1 MRKTT
6 AGQHDKRGEKM
17 ADVGL
22 RLRQAREELNM
33 TLEELS
39 GRTHIAKKYLQ
50 ALETGEYSIFPGEV
64 YLKGA
69 LRNYAEEVGISAA
82 EAIAWYETVE
92 REQDSESAQDK
103 ELPVKEHKTGEAGK
117 VIAVAAR
124 YLVIVACI
132 VLLALAGR
140 FAITSLIQ
148 WQSRITPPEPPPVV
162 TEPDPV
168 DVEPEP
174 VDVEEPQP
182 EPLRVERDTNTEA
195 VRYKVY
201 NADALEVNLIF
212 KERCWV
218 RVTADGSQITEEIF
232 SAGSVYSI
240 PRSSEVR
247 VRVGNP
253 PGLSLE
259 VNGLSVALPQTV
271 HAYDFEITRVVD

>member
-6 AGQHDKRGEKM
+6 AEQHDKRGEKM

-22 RLRQAREELNM
+22 KLRQAREELNM

-69 LRNYAEEVGISAA
+69 LRNYAQEVGISAA
-82 EAIAWYETVE
+82 EAIAWYEAVDTE
-92 REQDSESAQDK
+92 KDSETAQET
-103 ELPVKEHKTGEAGK
+103 ELPVKEQKTAEVGK
-117 VIAVAAR
+117 VLAVAVR
-124 YLVIVACI
+124 YLVIAACI
-132 VLLALAGR
+132 VLLASAGR

-174 VDVEEPQP
+174 IDVEPQP
-182 EPLRVERDTNTEA
+182 EPLRVERDTDTEA

-201 NADALEVNLIF
+201 NADSLEVNLIF

-218 RVTADGSQITEEIF
+218 RVTADGSQIAEEIF

-240 PRSSEVR
+240 PPANEVR

-253 PGLSLE
+253 PALSME

-271 HAYDFEITRVVD
+271 HAYDFQIIRAAD